1 MEDVLNSTTRTEPA
15 RPAEHPEPTQHP
27 ECTQPW
33 VHSMTEGS
41 AALPASHVGG
51 KAWNLARLADAGA
64 LVPPWIVIPSWVF
77 DRFVSAAVSARG
89 GAVDCASALRILQ
102 ETPLPAR
109 LTTAVLD
116 ALHIAG
122 VHGEV
127 AVRSSAVEEDGASA
141 SFAGQFDSVLGINLI
156 DEAEALWTAI
166 RQVWASAYGQRA
178 ATYRLHNGAP
188 SPGPSGMGVV
198 IQQLVAPSVS
208 GVAFTADPVTGDPDV
223 VVVSSVFGLG
233 DGLVSGELDA
243 DTYHVRLQGDR
254 AVLVERTI
262 ATKDRAVRSVS
273 SGGTAL
279 LPVASELRD
288 LPSLSDEQAVA
299 VAREARR
306 LADALGS
313 PQDVEWALLPPAGGG
328 RTGGAFVALQARPIT
343 TTVSKGHLTR
353 REPSFREPS
362 SREPSSQ
369 PSPEAGPPSPQPGS
383 ATRLWENSNL
393 IESYGGMTS
402 PMTFSFARRTYE
414 GLYREFARTMGV
426 PSALLRANQPLLASM
441 LGYVRGRVYY
451 NLFNWYRMLRL
462 LPAYSLNRKF
472 LDGMLGVDDSTLEP
486 PRTPPVPRLEAGI
499 RAIVT
504 LGRFALAHLTLRIQ
518 IRRFHRLVRSALS
531 PLTAESLAPLDLD
544 QLVERYRTLEEGLL
558 TRWRTPIVNDFLA
571 MIYFGTL
578 SRLVKKWLPG
588 APDMLLNDLLA
599 GQGGVA
605 SVRAVQDFEAL
616 AKRAAR
622 TPGLGAL
629 LDSATNDREVFRAIM
644 SDPRFGDLAECV
656 QDYLAEFGDRCG
668 EELKLETVTPRE
680 APWILIGMLRS
691 RVRAGAGA
699 GSVDPPSDRAME
711 IRAEAER
718 QVALHM
724 RWWRKPVFHLVLR
737 QTRAR
742 VRDRENLRFE
752 RTRAFGAVRRMVRA
766 LGSRLAEAGHLEC
779 RDDVFMLRLEEV
791 FAFVEGTSVT
801 GDLVALV
808 AFRRREWERWCAE
821 APPPDRFLTTGPPS
835 SASAWTSAIV
845 PAENV
850 STENVSAEPSSKG
863 SPAERLLKGMGC
875 SPGRVRAPVRVV
887 TCPTDASNL
896 AGTIMVAERTDPGWT
911 LLFTSVEGLLVQ
923 RGSLLSHSAIVAREM
938 GIPCVVSIPGLMDSL
953 SDGDVVDMDGS
964 TGVVAMALPV
974 AAAGEES

>member
-1 MEDVLNSTTRTEPA
+1 MQTARTEPA
-15 RPAEHPEPTQHP
+15 EPAKHQETARR
-27 ECTQPW
+27 W
-33 VHSMTEGS
+33 VYSMIHGS
-41 AALPASHVGG
+41 AGLSASQVGG

-64 LVPPWIVIPSWVF
+64 LVPPWVVIPAWVF
-77 DRFVSAAVSARG
+77 DRFAAAAVSSRG
-89 GAVDCASALRILQ
+89 GAVDCARALQILQ

-109 LTTAVLD
+109 LTTAVLA
-116 ALHIAG
+116 ALDTAG
-122 VHGEV
+122 VHEEV
-127 AVRSSAVEEDGASA
+127 AVRSSAVEEDGAGA
-141 SFAGQFDSVLGINLI
+141 SFAGQFDSVLGVPLS
-156 DEAEALWTAI
+156 DEAEALWAAV
-166 RQVWASAYGQRA
+166 RRVWASAYGHRA
-178 ATYRLHNGAP
+178 AAYRLHHGAP
-188 SPGPSGMGVV
+188 LQGPSGMGVV
-198 IQQLVAPSVS
+198 VQQLVSPSVS

-243 DTYHVRLQGDR
+243 DTYRVRFQGDR
-254 AVLVERTI
+254 LALVERII
-262 ATKDRAVRSVS
+262 ATKERAVRSVS
-273 SGGTAL
+273 GGGTAL
-279 LPVASELRD
+279 LPVAIELRNR
-288 LPSLSDEQAVA
+288 PSLRDEQALD

-306 LADALGS
+306 LADAMGS
-313 PQDVEWALLPPAGGG
+313 PQDVEWALLPPVGGG

-343 TTVSKGHLTR
+343 TPVSSAHLT
-353 REPSFREPS
+353 

-369 PSPEAGPPSPQPGS
+369 PPPRSGS
-383 ATRLWENSNL
+383 ATRLWENNNL

-414 GLYREFARTMGV
+414 GVYREFARTMGV
-426 PSALLRANQPLLASM
+426 PSALVQTNRPLLASM

-451 NLFNWYRMLRL
+451 NLFNWYRTLRL

-486 PRTPPVPRLEAGI
+486 PRCPPVPGLEAGL

-504 LGRFALAHLTLRIQ
+504 LGRFALAHVTLRIQ
-518 IRRFHRLVRSALS
+518 IRRFHQMVRSALS
-531 PLTAESLAPLDLD
+531 PLSAESLAPLDLD
-544 QLVERYRTLEEGLL
+544 QLVERYRTFEEGLL

-578 SRLVKKWLPG
+578 SRLVKRWLPG

-605 SVRAVQDFEAL
+605 SVKAVQDLEAL
-616 AKRAAR
+616 AERAAR
-622 TPGLGAL
+622 TPGLAAL

-644 SDPRFGDLAECV
+644 SDPLFEAVAEGV
-656 QDYLAEFGDRCG
+656 QGYLADFGDRCG

-691 RVRAGAGA
+691 RVRSGAGA
-699 GSVDPPSDRAME
+699 AAGRGDPSSDRAIE

-718 QVALHM
+718 QVAMHM
-724 RWWRKPVFHLVLR
+724 RWWRKPVFHAVLR

-766 LGSRLAEAGHLEC
+766 LGSRLAGAGHLEC
-779 RDDVFMLRLEEV
+779 PEDMFMLRMEDV

-801 GDLVALV
+801 GDLVAL
-808 AFRRREWERWCAE
+808 AALRRREWERWGAE
-821 APPPDRFLTTGPPS
+821 APPPDRFLTRGPPS
-835 SASAWTSAIV
+835 SASAIV
-845 PAENV
+845 PADR
-850 STENVSAEPSSKG
+850 SPCG
-863 SPAERLLKGMGC
+863 SPPDGLLKGVGC

-887 TCPTDASNL
+887 TNPTDASNL
-896 AGTIMVAERTDPGWT
+896 EGTILVAERTDPGWT

-964 TGVVAMALPV
+964 TGVVV
-974 AAAGEES
+974 VAGEES

>member
-1 MEDVLNSTTRTEPA
+1 MEDVVNCTTRTEPA
-15 RPAEHPEPTQHP
+15 DPTEPAESAGPPETTQR
-27 ECTQPW
+27 W
-33 VHSMTEGS
+33 VHSMIDGS
-41 AALPASHVGG
+41 AALPASQVGG
-51 KAWNLARLADAGA
+51 KAWNLALLADAGA
-64 LVPPWIVIPSWVF
+64 LVPPWIVIPAWVF
-77 DRFVSAAVSARG
+77 DRFVSAAVSSRG
-89 GAVDCASALRILQ
+89 GAADCASALRILR

-116 ALHIAG
+116 ALDTAG
-122 VHGEV
+122 VYGEV
-127 AVRSSAVEEDGASA
+127 AVRSSAVEEDGADA
-141 SFAGQFDSVLGINLI
+141 SFAGQFDSVLGVDLI
-156 DEAEALWTAI
+156 DEAEALWAAI

-178 ATYRLHNGAP
+178 ATYRLRNGAP
-188 SPGPSGMGVV
+188 NPGPSGMGVV
-198 IQQLVAPSVS
+198 VQQLVSPSVS

-243 DTYHVRLQGDR
+243 DTYRVRFGGDR
-254 AVLVERTI
+254 PVLVERII
-262 ATKDRAVRSVS
+262 ATKERAVRAVS
-273 SGGTAL
+273 AGGTAL
-279 LPVASELRD
+279 VPVAIELRN
-288 LPSLSDEQAVA
+288 LPSLSDEQALD

-313 PQDVEWALLPPAGGG
+313 PQDLEWALVPPAEGDRGGG
-328 RTGGAFVALQARPIT
+328 SFVALQARPIT
-343 TTVSKGHLTR
+343 TSLSSGHLTS
-353 REPSFREPS
+353 E
-362 SREPSSQ
+362 EPSSQ
-369 PSPEAGPPSPQPGS
+369 PPPRPGS

-402 PMTFSFARRTYE
+402 PMTFSFARRAYE
-414 GLYREFARTMGV
+414 GVYREFARTMGV
-426 PSALLRANQPLLASM
+426 PRALLQANRPLLASM
-441 LGYVRGRVYY
+441 LGYIRGRLYY
-451 NLFNWYRMLRL
+451 NLFNWYRVLRL

-486 PRTPPVPRLEAGI
+486 PGRPPVPRLEAAL

-504 LGRFALAHLTLRIQ
+504 LGRFALVHVTLGTQ

-531 PLTAESLAPLDLD
+531 PLSADSLAPLELD
-544 QLVERYRTLEEGLL
+544 QLVERYRKLEEGLL
-558 TRWRTPIVNDFLA
+558 TRWRTPIVNDFFA

-578 SRLVKKWLPG
+578 SRLVKRWLPD
-588 APDMLLNDLLA
+588 APDTLLNDLLA

-605 SVRAVQDFEAL
+605 SVEAVQEFEAL
-616 AKRAAR
+616 AERAAR

-629 LDSATNDREVFRAIM
+629 LDSATGDREVLRAIMFDARFRAIA
-644 SDPRFGDLAECV
+644 RCV

-691 RVRAGAGA
+691 RLRAGAGTGA
-699 GSVDPPSDRAME
+699 GTGAGAGNGHPSSVRAIE
-711 IRAEAER
+711 IRAKAER
-718 QVALHM
+718 RVAMHM
-724 RWWRKPVFHLVLR
+724 RWWRKPVFHVVLR

-752 RTRAFGAVRRMVRA
+752 RTRAFGAVRRIVRA

-791 FAFVEGTSVT
+791 FAFVEGTAVT
-801 GDLVALV
+801 GDLAALV
-808 AFRRREWERWCAE
+808 ALRRREWERWRAE

-835 SASAWTSAIV
+835 SASASAPAIV
-845 PAENV
+845 PAER
-850 STENVSAEPSSKG
+850 SSFAS
-863 SPAERLLKGMGC
+863 SPDGLLKGMGC

-887 TCPTDASNL
+887 TDPSDASNL
-896 AGTIMVAERTDPGWT
+896 AGTILVAERTDPGWT

-953 SDGDVVDMDGS
+953 SDGDVVNMDGS

-974 AAAGEES
+974 GAAGEES